1 MKVSSIALATALCG
15 LALLAACSKP
25 APDPAKSTVR
35 FDSSLDMAELMGHVI
50 DPAAFGFWKGSGTE
64 ETAGGS
70 RELAPTTD
78 EGWEAL
84 ESSAAVLIEA
94 GNILQLPA
102 RGRDPVDHWNK
113 YAQDLTARAV
123 EAKAAAFKH
132 DKKAVFETG
141 AKVYEVCTACHQEF
155 VIQPE
160 LKVNGRPQ
168 GDPLPPWPADLPAN
182 KKSD

>member
-1 MKVSSIALATALCG
+1 MKFKTLAIVVAVGG
-15 LALLAACSKP
+15 LGIMAGCSKP
-25 APDPAKSTVR
+25 TPEAPKSTVR

-64 ETAGGS
+64 ETAGGT

-102 RGRDPVDHWNK
+102 RARDPVDHWNK

-132 DKKAVFETG
+132 DKQAVFETG
-141 AKVYEVCTACHQEF
+141 AKIYEVCTACHEEY
-155 VIQPE
+155 VIQPQI
-160 LKVNGRPQ
+160 KSTGRAE
-168 GDPLPPWPADLPAN
+168 GNPLPPWPSDLPP
-182 KKSD
+182 KK